1 MKSNKRRDRL
11 KYTLIIYSNDNDN
24 NYNNNGNYNDSNAT
38 CTDNN
43 TTTTINEKSNNND
56 NNKNYAKMIVNIIVN
71 HVVLAMSMFPIA

>member
-11 KYTLIIYSNDNDN
+11 KYTLIIQSNDNDN
-24 NYNNNGNYNDSNAT
+24 HYNNGNYNDSNAT

-56 NNKNYAKMIVNIIVN
+56 NNKNYAKMIVNITVN
-71 HVVLAMSMFPIA
+71 HVVIALSMFTIA